1 MLHGTEL
8 EDLIV
13 PGFDGESCSDKS
25 IWCFL
30 VIDFVELG
38 GTGRNLRFFFYSKS
52 LSFPKKNKLYIHIKY
67 LFSLF

>member
-25 IWCFL
+25 IWCFV
-30 VIDFVELG
+30 VIDFGELG
-38 GTGRNLRFFFYSKS
+38 GTGRNLSFFFIQN
-52 LSFPKKNKLYIHIKY
+52 L
-67 LFSLF
+67 